1 MNILLV
7 VNDLKDWPLEIPGVD
22 VVSAR
27 AYLTDQR
34 YFDNRA
40 AKVFNLC
47 RSHRYQSAGYYVSLL
62 AAARGHHP
70 IPSLA
75 TLQDLRSK
83 AVARLLSEDLE
94 NLIQKSLKGEAGP
107 QFTLDVVFGRT
118 HEERFDNLAWNLYSL
133 FEAPLLRV
141 GFEFKGGEWQLRHIR
156 ALDATEVTEAQHD
169 YVLQAASEYFSVK
182 RRRARRKPRSRYD
195 LAILQDP
202 EEAMPPS
209 NKRAL
214 ARFEAAAEALDMG
227 VERITRE
234 DAGRLAEFD
243 ALFIRETTAVNH
255 HTFRMARR
263 AQAEGLVVIDD
274 PDSILKCTN
283 KVYLAELLTRHKVS
297 SPKTM
302 IVHAGNVDRIVPT
315 LGIPVV
321 LKLPDSSF
329 SAGVTKVDREADVRD
344 RVREAL
350 TRSELIVAQE
360 FVPTDYDWRVGVID
374 RRPIYVS
381 KYYMARRHWQIV
393 RRDADGA
400 IAEGTADTLAVED
413 APEDV
418 VQVALRAANLIG
430 NGLYG
435 VDLKQVDGRIYVI
448 EINDNPSIDAGYE
461 DTVRKGELYRD
472 IMGVMLSRIEAA
484 KRGSALPGSP
494 A

>member
-7 VNDLKDWPLEIPGVD
+7 VNDLKDWPLEIPGVA
-22 VVSAR
+22 VIPAR
-27 AYLTDQR
+27 SYLTDQK

-47 RSHRYQSAGYYVSLL
+47 RSHKYQSAGYYVSLL

-75 TLQDLRSK
+75 TIQDLRTTP
-83 AVARLLSEDLE
+83 VARLLSEDLE
-94 NLIQKSLKGEAGP
+94 DTIQKTLKSEQGP
-107 QFTLDVVFGRT
+107 QFSLDVLFGRT
-118 HEERFDNLAWNLYSL
+118 SDPKFDNLGWNLYSL

-141 GFEFKGGEWQLRHIR
+141 EFLYKGGEWQLRHIK
-156 ALDATEVTEAQHD
+156 AMGANDLSPAQHD
-169 YVLQAASEYFSVK
+169 FVLQAASEYFSVK
-182 RRRARRKPRSRYD
+182 RRRARKKPQSRYD
-195 LAILQDP
+195 LAILHDP
-202 EEAMPPS
+202 REAMPPS
-209 NKRAL
+209 NRKAL
-214 ARFEAAAEALDMG
+214 ARFESAAEALDMG

-283 KVYLAELLTRHKVS
+283 KVYLAELLARHKVP

-302 IVHAGNVDRIVPT
+302 IVHAGNVDEIVPT

-329 SAGVTKVDREADVRD
+329 SAGVTKVDREADIRD

-350 TRSELIVAQE
+350 AQSELIVAQE

-393 RRDADGA
+393 RRDANGA
-400 IAEGTADTLAVED
+400 TVEGTADTLAVED
-413 APEDV
+413 APPEV
-418 VQVALRAANLIG
+418 VQTAMKAANLIG
-430 NGLYG
+430 KGLYG
-435 VDLKQVDGRIYVI
+435 VDLKQVNGKIYVI
-448 EINDNPSIDAGYE
+448 EVNDNPSIDAGYE
-461 DTVRKGELYRD
+461 DTVRKGGLYRD
-472 IMGVMLSRIEAA
+472 IMGVILTRIEAA
-484 KRGSALPGSP
+484 KRSP
-494 A
+494 ATP

>member
-7 VNDLKDWPLEIPGVD
+7 VNDLKDWPLEIPGVS
-22 VVSAR
+22 VIAAR
-27 AYLTDQR
+27 SYLTDQK

-47 RSHRYQSAGYYVSLL
+47 RSYKYQSAGYYVSLL

-75 TLQDLRSK
+75 TIQDTRSTS
-83 AVARLLSEDLE
+83 VARLLSEDLE
-94 NLIQKSLKGEAGP
+94 DTIQKTLKGQEGP
-107 QFTLDVVFGRT
+107 QFSLDVLFGRS
-118 HEERFDNLAWNLYSL
+118 EVDGFDNLAWSLYSL
-133 FEAPLLRV
+133 FESPLLRV
-141 GFEFKGGEWQLRHIR
+141 GFVHRGGEWQLRHIR
-156 ALDATEVTEAQHD
+156 ALGANDLSPGQHD
-169 YVLQAASEYFSVK
+169 FVLQAASEYFSVK
-182 RRRARRKPRSRYD
+182 RRRARRKPQSRYD
-195 LAILQDP
+195 LAILEDP
-202 EEAMPPS
+202 KDPMPPS
-209 NKRAL
+209 NRRAL
-214 ARFEAAAEALDMG
+214 SRFEAAAEALDMG

-243 ALFIRETTAVNH
+243 ALFIRETTSVNH

-283 KVYLAELLTRHKVS
+283 KVYLAELLARHKVP

-302 IVHAGNVDRIVPT
+302 IVHAGNVDEIVPT

-329 SAGVTKVDREADVRD
+329 SAGVTKVDREEDVRE

-350 TRSELIVAQE
+350 AQSELIVAQE

-393 RRDADGA
+393 RRDANGA
-400 IAEGTADTLAVED
+400 TVEGTADTLGVED
-413 APEDV
+413 APQDV
-418 VQVALRAANLIG
+418 VQIAMKAANLIG

-435 VDLKQVDGRIYVI
+435 VDLKQVGDKIYVI

-461 DTVRKGELYRD
+461 DAVRKGDLYRD
-472 IMGVMLSRIEAA
+472 IMGVILARIEAA
-484 KRGSALPGSP
+484 KRGP
-494 A
+494 ANP

>member
-7 VNDLKDWPLEIPGVD
+7 VNDLKDWPLEIPGV
-22 VVSAR
+22 VVVPAR

-47 RSHRYQSAGYYVSLL
+47 RSYKYQSAGYYVSLL

-75 TLQDLRSK
+75 RIQDLRSK
-83 AVARLLSEDLE
+83 SVARLLSEDLE
-94 NLIQKSLKGEAGP
+94 DAIQKALKREPGP
-107 QFTLDVVFGRT
+107 QFSMDVLFGRSP
-118 HEERFDNLAWNLYSL
+118 EARFDRLAWSLYSL

-141 GFEFKGGEWQLRHIR
+141 EFAFKGGEWQLRNLR
-156 ALDATEVTEAQHD
+156 AIGVSDLPAEQRGF
-169 YVLQAASEYFSVK
+169 VLQAASEYFSVK
-182 RRRARRKPRSRYD
+182 RRRAPRKAQSRYD
-195 LAILQDP
+195 LAILHDP
-202 EEAMPPS
+202 KEAMPPS
-209 NKRAL
+209 NKRAM
-214 ARFEAAAEALDMG
+214 ARFESAAEALDMG
-227 VERITRE
+227 VELITRE

-243 ALFIRETTAVNH
+243 ALFIRETTSVNH
-255 HTFRMARR
+255 HTYRMARR

-283 KVYLAELLTRHKVS
+283 KVYLAELLTRHRIP

-302 IVHAGNVDRIVPT
+302 IVHAGNVDDIVPT

-329 SAGVTKVDREADVRD
+329 SAGVTKVDRVEDVRG

-350 TRSELIVAQE
+350 QQSELIVAQQ

-381 KYYMARRHWQIV
+381 RYYMARRHWQIV

-400 IAEGTADTLAVED
+400 TVEGTADTLAVED
-413 APEDV
+413 APADV
-418 VQVALRAANLIG
+418 VQVALKAANLIG
-430 NGLYG
+430 KGLYG
-435 VDLKQVDGRIYVI
+435 VDLKQVDGKIYVI

-461 DTVRKGELYRD
+461 DAVRKGDLYRD
-472 IMGVMLSRIEAA
+472 IMGVILARIDAA
-484 KRGSALPGSP
+484 KRTP
-494 A
+494 APP

>member
-7 VNDLKDWPLEIPGVD
+7 VNDLKDWPLEIPGVA
-22 VVSAR
+22 VIPAR
-27 AYLTDQR
+27 SYLTDQR

-47 RSHRYQSAGYYVSLL
+47 RSYKYQSAGYYVSLL

-75 TLQDLRSK
+75 TIQDLRS
-83 AVARLLSEDLE
+83 APVARLMSEDLE
-94 NLIQKSLKGEAGP
+94 DTIQKALKGLPGP
-107 QFTLDVVFGRT
+107 QVSLDVVFGR
-118 HEERFDNLAWNLYSL
+118 HPDPRFDKLAWSLYSL

-141 GFEFKGGEWQLRHIR
+141 DFAYKEKEWQLRNIR
-156 ALDATEVTEAQHD
+156 ALGASDLSQADHD
-169 YVLQAASEYFSVK
+169 FVVGAASEYFSGK
-182 RRRARRKPRSRYD
+182 RRRARRKPQSRYD
-195 LAILQDP
+195 LAILHDP
-202 EEAMPPS
+202 NDPMPPS
-209 NKRAL
+209 NKRAM
-214 ARFEAAAEALDMG
+214 ARFESAAESLDMG
-227 VERITRE
+227 VELITKE

-243 ALFIRETTAVNH
+243 ALFIRETTSVNH

-283 KVYLAELLTRHKVS
+283 KVYLAELLTRHKIP

-302 IVHAGNVDRIVPT
+302 IVHAGNVDEIVPT

-329 SAGVTKVDREADVRD
+329 SAGVTKVDKAEDVRE
-344 RVREAL
+344 RVRTAL
-350 TRSELIVAQE
+350 AQSELIVAQE

-393 RRDADGA
+393 RRDANGA
-400 IAEGTADTLAVED
+400 TVEGTADTLAVED
-413 APEDV
+413 APQDV
-418 VQVALRAANLIG
+418 VQIALKAANLIG

-435 VDLKQVDGRIYVI
+435 VDLKQVNGKIYVI

-461 DTVRKGELYRD
+461 DTVRKGDLYKD
-472 IMGVMLSRIEAA
+472 IMSVLLARIEAS
-484 KRGSALPGSP
+484 KRTP
-494 A
+494 ANP

>member
-7 VNDLKDWPLEIPGVD
+7 VNDLKDWPLEIPGVA
-22 VVSAR
+22 VIPAR
-27 AYLTDQR
+27 AYLTDQH

-47 RSHRYQSAGYYVSLL
+47 RSYKYQSAGYYVSLL

-75 TLQDLRSK
+75 TIQDLRSK
-83 AVARLLSEDLE
+83 SVARVLSEDLE
-94 NLIQKSLKGEAGP
+94 NAIQKALKRETGP
-107 QFTLDVVFGRT
+107 QFTLEVLFGRNPQPQ
-118 HEERFDNLAWNLYSL
+118 FDKLAWSLYSL

-141 GFEFKGGEWQLRHIR
+141 EFHYRAGEWALRSIR
-156 ALDATEVTEAQHD
+156 AIGVSDLSPEQKAF
-169 YVLQAASEYFSVK
+169 VLQAASDYFSLK
-182 RRRARRKPRSRYD
+182 RRRAPRKPHARYD
-195 LAILQDP
+195 LAILHDP
-202 EEAMPPS
+202 TDTMPPS
-209 NKRAL
+209 NKRAM
-214 ARFEAAAEALDMG
+214 ARFEAAAEALDMD
-227 VERITRE
+227 VELITKD

-255 HTFRMARR
+255 HTFRMAQR
-263 AQAEGLVVIDD
+263 ATAEGLVVIDD

-283 KVYLAELLTRHKVS
+283 KVYLAELLARHKIP

-302 IVHAGNVDRIVPT
+302 IVHAGNVDDIVPT

-329 SAGVTKVDREADVRD
+329 SAGVTKVDRAADVRD

-350 TRSELIVAQE
+350 QQSELIVAQE
-360 FVPTDYDWRVGVID
+360 FVPTEYDWRVGIID

-381 KYYMARRHWQIV
+381 RYYMARRHWQIV
-393 RRDADGA
+393 RRDADGVTV
-400 IAEGTADTLAVED
+400 EGTADTLAVQD
-413 APEDV
+413 APRDV
-418 VQVALRAANLIG
+418 VQIALKAANLIG
-430 NGLYG
+430 KGLYG
-435 VDLKQVDGRIYVI
+435 VDLKQVGGKIYVI

-472 IMGVMLSRIEAA
+472 IMSVILARIEAV
-484 KRGSALPGSP
+484 KRTP

>member
-1 MNILLV
+1 MNILMV
-7 VNDLKDWPLEIPGVD
+7 VNDLKDWPLEIPGVS
-22 VVSAR
+22 VVPAR

-47 RSHRYQSAGYYVSLL
+47 RSHKYQSAGYYVSLL

-75 TLQDLRSK
+75 TIQDLRS
-83 AVARLLSEDLE
+83 APVARLLSEDLE
-94 NLIQKSLKGEAGP
+94 DTIEKTLKQQPGP
-107 QFTLDVVFGRT
+107 QFSLDVLFGRSPDPA
-118 HEERFDNLAWNLYSL
+118 FDNLAWNLYSL

-141 GFEFKGGEWQLRHIR
+141 SFVHRGGEWQLRHTR
-156 ALDATEVTEAQHD
+156 ALGASDLSAAQHEF
-169 YVLQAASEYFSVK
+169 VLQAASDYFSVK
-182 RRRARRKPRSRYD
+182 RRRARRKPQSRYD

-202 EEAMPPS
+202 GEAMPPS

-243 ALFIRETTAVNH
+243 ALFIRETTSVNH

-283 KVYLAELLTRHKVS
+283 KVYLAELLARHKVP

-302 IVHAGNVDRIVPT
+302 IVHAGNVDDIVPT
-315 LGIPVV
+315 LGMPVV

-329 SAGVTKVDREADVRD
+329 SAGVTKVDDAAQVRE

-350 TRSELIVAQE
+350 SGSELIVAQE
-360 FVPTDYDWRVGVID
+360 FVPTDYDWRVGIID

-400 IAEGTADTLAVED
+400 TVEGTADTLAVED
-413 APEDV
+413 APVDV
-418 VQVALRAANLIG
+418 VQIALKAANLIG
-430 NGLYG
+430 SGLYG
-435 VDLKQVDGRIYVI
+435 VDLKQVGNRIYVI
-448 EINDNPSIDAGYE
+448 EVNDNPSIDAGYE

-472 IMGVMLSRIEAA
+472 IMGVMLARIEAA
-484 KRGSALPGSP
+484 KRSP
-494 A
+494 AHP

>member
-1 MNILLV
+1 MNILMV
-7 VNDLKDWPLEIPGVD
+7 VNDLKDWPLEIPGV
-22 VVSAR
+22 VVVPAR
-27 AYLTDQR
+27 AYLTEGQ

-47 RSHRYQSAGYYVSLL
+47 RSYKYQSAGYYVSLL

-75 TLQDLRSK
+75 TIQDLRTTP
-83 AVARLLSEDLE
+83 VARTLSEDLE
-94 NLIQKSLKGEAGP
+94 DTIQKALKGQEGA
-107 QFTLDVVFGRT
+107 QFSLDVVFGRNP
-118 HEERFDNLAWNLYSL
+118 EPRFDNLAWNLYSL

-141 GFEFKGGEWQLRHIR
+141 DFAFKGGEWQLRTIR
-156 ALDATEVTEAQHD
+156 ALGASDLTADQHD
-169 YVLQAASEYFSVK
+169 FVLQAASEYFSVK
-182 RRRARRKPRSRYD
+182 RRRARRKPQSRYD
-195 LAILQDP
+195 LAILYDP
-202 EEAMPPS
+202 KEAMPPS
-209 NKRAL
+209 NKKAM
-214 ARFEAAAEALDMG
+214 ARFESAAEALDMG
-227 VERITRE
+227 VELITRE

-243 ALFIRETTAVNH
+243 ALFIRETTSVNH

-283 KVYLAELLTRHKVS
+283 KVYLAELLARHKIP

-302 IVHAGNVDRIVPT
+302 VVHAGNVDDIVPT

-329 SAGVTKVDREADVRD
+329 SAGVTKVDRAEDVRD
-344 RVREAL
+344 RVRTAL
-350 TRSELIVAQE
+350 SQSELIVAQE

-393 RRDADGA
+393 RRDANGA
-400 IAEGTADTLAVED
+400 TVEGTADTMAVED
-413 APEDV
+413 APAEV
-418 VQVALRAANLIG
+418 VQVALKAANLIG
-430 NGLYG
+430 KGLYG
-435 VDLKQVDGRIYVI
+435 VDLKQVNGRIYVI

-461 DTVRKGELYRD
+461 DTVRKGDLYKE
-472 IMGVMLSRIEAA
+472 IMGVILSRIEAA
-484 KRGSALPGSP
+484 KRTP
-494 A
+494 ANP

>member
-7 VNDLKDWPLEIPGVD
+7 VNDLKDWALEIPGV
-22 VVSAR
+22 VVVPAR

-47 RSHRYQSAGYYVSLL
+47 RSYKYQSAGYYVSLL

-75 TLQDLRSK
+75 RIQDLRSK
-83 AVARLLSEDLE
+83 TVARLLSEDLE
-94 NLIQKSLKGEAGP
+94 DTIQKALKREAAP
-107 QFTLDVVFGRT
+107 QFSMDVLFGR
-118 HEERFDNLAWNLYSL
+118 HPQPQFDRLAWSLYSL

-141 GFEFKGGEWQLRHIR
+141 EFVFKGGEWQLRKIR
-156 ALDATEVTEAQHD
+156 AIGVSDLAPEQKSF
-169 YVLQAASEYFSVK
+169 VLQAASEYFSVK
-182 RRRARRKPRSRYD
+182 RRRAPRRAQSRYD
-195 LAILQDP
+195 LAILHDP
-202 EEAMPPS
+202 KDRMPPS
-209 NKRAL
+209 NKRAM

-227 VERITRE
+227 VELITKE
-234 DAGRLAEFD
+234 DAGRLAEFYG
-243 ALFIRETTAVNH
+243 LFIRETTSVNH
-255 HTFRMARR
+255 HTYRMARR

-283 KVYLAELLTRHKVS
+283 KVYLAELLTRYKIP

-302 IVHAGNVDRIVPT
+302 IVHAGNVDDIVPT

-329 SAGVTKVDREADVRD
+329 SAGVTKVDRAEDVRS

-350 TRSELIVAQE
+350 QQSELIVAQE

-400 IAEGTADTLAVED
+400 TVEGTADTLAVED
-413 APEDV
+413 APQDV
-418 VQVALRAANLIG
+418 VQVALKAANLIG
-430 NGLYG
+430 KGLYG
-435 VDLKQVDGRIYVI
+435 VDLKQVDGKIYVI

-461 DTVRKGELYRD
+461 DTVRKGDLYRD
-472 IMGVMLSRIEAA
+472 IMGVILARIEAA
-484 KRGSALPGSP
+484 KRAPSTPP
-494 A
+494 

>member
-7 VNDLKDWPLEIPGVD
+7 VNDLKDWPLEIPGVA
-22 VVSAR
+22 VIPAR
-27 AYLTDQR
+27 SYLTDQR

-47 RSHRYQSAGYYVSLL
+47 RSYKYQSAGYYVSLL

-75 TLQDLRSK
+75 TIQDLRS
-83 AVARLLSEDLE
+83 APVARLLSEDLE
-94 NLIQKSLKGEAGP
+94 DTIQKAFKGEACA
-107 QFTLDVVFGRT
+107 QVSLDVVFGR
-118 HEERFDNLAWNLYSL
+118 HPDPRFDRLAWSLYSL

-141 GFEFKGGEWQLRHIR
+141 DFACKEKEWQLRNIR
-156 ALDATEVTEAQHD
+156 ALGASDLAAVDHD
-169 YVLQAASEYFSVK
+169 FVLQAASEYFSGK
-182 RRRARRKPRSRYD
+182 RRRARRKPQSRYD
-195 LAILQDP
+195 LAILHDP
-202 EEAMPPS
+202 NEAMPPS

-214 ARFEAAAEALDMG
+214 ARFESAAEALDMG
-227 VERITRE
+227 VEFITRE

-283 KVYLAELLTRHKVS
+283 KVYLAELLTRHKIP
-297 SPKTM
+297 SPKTL
-302 IVHAGNVDRIVPT
+302 IVHAGNVDDIVPT
-315 LGIPVV
+315 LGMPVV

-329 SAGVTKVDREADVRD
+329 SAGVTKVDKAEEIRD
-344 RVREAL
+344 RVRAAL
-350 TRSELIVAQE
+350 TQSELIVAQE
-360 FVPTDYDWRVGVID
+360 FVPTDYDWRVGIID

-381 KYYMARRHWQIV
+381 RYYMARRHWQIV
-393 RRDADGA
+393 RRDANGA
-400 IAEGTADTLAVED
+400 TVEGTADSLAVED
-413 APEDV
+413 APQDV
-418 VQVALRAANLIG
+418 VQIALKAANLIG

-435 VDLKQVDGRIYVI
+435 VDLKQVDGKIYVI

-461 DTVRKGELYRD
+461 DAVRKGDLYRD
-472 IMGVMLSRIEAA
+472 IMSVVLARIEAG
-484 KRGSALPGSP
+484 KRTP
-494 A
+494 AAP

>member
-7 VNDLKDWPLEIPGVD
+7 VNDLKDWPLEIPGVS
-22 VVSAR
+22 VVPAR

-34 YFDNRA
+34 YFDKRA

-47 RSHRYQSAGYYVSLL
+47 RSYKYQSAGYYVSLL

-75 TLQDLRSK
+75 TIQDLRSK

-94 NLIQKSLKGEAGP
+94 RSIQKALKGREAG
-107 QFTLDVVFGRT
+107 QFSLDVMFGR
-118 HEERFDNLAWNLYSL
+118 HPEPGFDQLAWNLYSL

-141 GFEFKGGEWQLRHIR
+141 EFAYKGGEWQLRHIR
-156 ALDATEVTEAQHD
+156 ALGASDLAPSQHD
-169 YVLQAASEYFSVK
+169 FVLQAASEYFSVK
-182 RRRARRKPRSRYD
+182 RRRARKKPQSRYD
-195 LAILQDP
+195 LAILTDP
-202 EEAMPPS
+202 KEAMPPS

-255 HTFRMARR
+255 HTYRMARR
-263 AQAEGLVVIDD
+263 AQAEGLVVVDD

-283 KVYLAELLTRHKVS
+283 KVYLAELLARHRIP
-297 SPKTM
+297 SPRTL
-302 IVHAGNVDRIVPT
+302 IVHSGNVGDIVPT

-329 SAGVTKVDREADVRD
+329 SRGVTKVDREEDVPSRA
-344 RVREAL
+344 RAML
-350 TRSELIVAQE
+350 AQSELIVAQE
-360 FVPTDYDWRVGVID
+360 FVPTDYDWRVGIID

-393 RRDADGA
+393 RRDANGA
-400 IAEGTADTLAVED
+400 TVEGTADTLALED

-418 VQVALRAANLIG
+418 VQIALKAANLIG
-430 NGLYG
+430 DGLYG
-435 VDLKQVDGRIYVI
+435 VDLKQVDGKIYVI

-461 DTVRKGELYRD
+461 DAVRKGDLYRD
-472 IMGVMLSRIEAA
+472 IMGVILKRIEA
-484 KRGSALPGSP
+484 
-494 A
+494 